1 MMSRPVALV
10 SCAEAR
16 HHDIDLDPI
25 VRALADRGKV
35 TEVVDWD
42 DSTVDWSRFVAAIV
56 RSPWDYHHRY
66 AEFLDWLTRVSS
78 MTKLLNSADVI
89 SWNTN
94 KVYLREII
102 VADIPMI
109 PTSFVETIDDVSG
122 IENVLRDDIVVKPT
136 ISAGSNNTKRHIHD
150 ADAARVHI
158 EEILGM
164 DKVAMVQPYQKFID
178 ERGETGLVYFNGNF
192 SHAFRKAPILKDGE
206 KQTNGLFVVED
217 ISARRP
223 SPAECELGDDVMN
236 FVFEKFGMYPLYA
249 RVDVVRGSGG
259 YPVLME
265 LEMAE
270 PSFFFHTSPDS
281 PSRFASA
288 VLERL

>member
-16 HHDIDLDPI
+16 HRDIDLDPI

-35 TEVVDWD
+35 TEIVDWD
-42 DSTVDWSRFVAAIV
+42 DVSIDWSRFEAAIV

-66 AEFLDWLTRVSS
+66 GEFLDWLRRVSPL
-78 MTKLLNSADVI
+78 TKLLNDADTIV
-89 SWNTN
+89 WNTD

-102 VADIPMI
+102 EADIAMI
-109 PTSFVETIDDVSG
+109 PTSFIETMDAVSE
-122 IENVLRDDIVVKPT
+122 IENLLLDDIVVKPT
-136 ISAGSNNTKRHIHD
+136 ISAGSNNTKRHRND

-158 EEILGM
+158 SEILGM
-164 DKVAMVQPYQKFID
+164 GKIAMVQPYQKFID
-178 ERGETGLVYFNGNF
+178 ERGETGLVYFNGNL

-206 KQTNGLFVVED
+206 KETNGLFVVED
-217 ISARRP
+217 ISPRRP
-223 SPAECELGDDVMN
+223 SQEECEVGDDVMN
-236 FVFEKFGMYPLYA
+236 FVFEKFRAYPLYA

-270 PSFFFHTSPDS
+270 PSFFLHTSPDS
-281 PSRFASA
+281 ASRFASA
-288 VLERL
+288 VLARL